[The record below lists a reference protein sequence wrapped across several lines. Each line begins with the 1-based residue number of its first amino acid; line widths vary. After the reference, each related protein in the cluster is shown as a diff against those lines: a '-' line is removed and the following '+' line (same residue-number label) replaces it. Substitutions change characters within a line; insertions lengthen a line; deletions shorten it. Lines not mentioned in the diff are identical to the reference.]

1 MTLLFARR
9 KRMTRSSVVPAAAA
23 ERRIRLS
30 HHLLELQDGH
40 EVGVSVGGAGVSL
53 VFMHGLA
60 LSRRAYVRMLS
71 RVAGLGFLVIAIDA
85 AGHGD
90 TRNLPGNAGDLAD
103 RVDLTMR
110 TLDALGVRRGG
121 VAPAPPGGGRRA
133 PPPAAPPR

>member
-23 ERRIRLS
+23 ERRIRLT

-40 EVGVSVGGAGVSL
+40 EGGVSVGGAGVPL

-60 LSRRAYVRMLS
+60 LSRHAYVRMLS

-85 AGHGD
+85 AGHGESR
-90 TRNLPGNAGDLAD
+90 TLPRSAAEFAD
-103 RVDLTMR
+103 RVDLTGR
-110 TLDALGVRRGG
+110 TLDPLGGRRGG
-121 VAPAPPGGGRRA
+121 CAG
-133 PPPAAPPR
+133 